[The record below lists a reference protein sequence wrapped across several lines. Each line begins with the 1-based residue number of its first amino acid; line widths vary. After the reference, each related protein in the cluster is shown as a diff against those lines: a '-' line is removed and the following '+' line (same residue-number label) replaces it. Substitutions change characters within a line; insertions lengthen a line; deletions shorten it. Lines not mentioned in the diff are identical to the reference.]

1 MKIEELTLQTN
12 YLSQTEDFYNQVL
25 ELAIACRS
33 ENSISFQIGDSILT
47 FEENLEV
54 LDPKYHFALNIPCNQ
69 IENGLNWLEK
79 KKVDVIINEEGN
91 PVFGFEKWAANAIYF
106 YDPNE
111 NIVEFIARKDLRNL
125 SEDIFSS
132 KSILSVNEVGIATE
146 NPIDLSENI
155 FKKFQVEFFEKGPKR
170 DDFVA
175 QGDENGLF
183 VISKTSRYWFPTS
196 DFAEKHDVKIKFK
209 QSGKDYF
216 LHL

>member
-1 MKIEELTLQTN
+1 LKIEELILQTN

-25 ELAIACRS
+25 ELAIVCRS

-54 LDPKYHFALNIPCNQ
+54 LDPKYHFAFNIPCNN
-69 IENGLNWLEK
+69 IEQGFHWLK
-79 KKVDVIINEEGN
+79 DRLDVIKDKENNFI
-91 PVFGFEKWAANAIYF
+91 FEFETWNAKAIYF
-106 YDPNE
+106 YDPN
-111 NIVEFIARKDLRNL
+111 NNLVEFIARKDLNNF

-132 KSILSVNEVGIATE
+132 KSILNISEVGIATE